1 MSPTEIIRQLEALE
15 LDLGFQDADLGRLR
29 AIREAIAIVQER
41 SGYDWLASQDS
52 RAQVDRVRIQLDALG
67 SLLGNLSETLGRVVD
82 SVPRG
87 YQRDTVEHARRTVD
101 DAFDSILHPS
111 FYRKM
116 NP

>member
-1 MSPTEIIRQLEALE
+1 
-15 LDLGFQDADLGRLR
+15 
-29 AIREAIAIVQER
+29 
-41 SGYDWLASQDS
+41 
-52 RAQVDRVRIQLDALG
+52 
-67 SLLGNLSETLGRVVD
+67 VVD

-87 YQRDTVEHARRTVD
+87 YQRDTVEQARRTLH